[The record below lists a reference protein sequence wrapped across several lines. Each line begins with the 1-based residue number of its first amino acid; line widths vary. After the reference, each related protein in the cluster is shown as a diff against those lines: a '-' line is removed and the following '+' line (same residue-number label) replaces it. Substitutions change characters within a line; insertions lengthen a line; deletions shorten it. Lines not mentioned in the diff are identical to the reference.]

1 RRSRRLGSRSRPHT
15 VAVPTAPTPRLR
27 PDRADRNAG
36 RDQEQATDVGTVEH
50 TRRVF
55 EAAAKMA
62 AKLQDGARERAVAHG
77 PRPHPAPAATTPTR
91 TQQPGVQPA
100 PGQNAPTGGVA

>member
-1 RRSRRLGSRSRPHT
+1 MP
-15 VAVPTAPTPRLR
+15 AAPTSRLR
-27 PDRADRNAG
+27 PDRADRKAG
-36 RDQEQATDVGTVEH
+36 RDQEQATDDATVEH

-77 PRPHPAPAATTPTR
+77 PRPQPAPAASTPTH
-91 TQQPGVQPA
+91 TQQPALPPA
-100 PGQNAPTGGVA
+100 PGRNTPTGGVA